1 MRTTRPRAG
10 IVVPLAVAI
19 VVVAVTWGSGWT
31 VTGAAATPIDVA
43 TGLSVRSPDGW
54 SATTAALPPPWRGVR
69 LVRGPDVVTVAGA
82 DEVGGSPVD
91 VLDAYVE
98 QVLRAQLRVSVLS
111 EMGSITLP
119 SGRQAVT
126 VGYLGTSF
134 EGIPLEGL
142 AIAFLGGP
150 GGVVFDAVA
159 PKGELGAIAD
169 DLRSL
174 VESAEVA

>member
-1 MRTTRPRAG
+1 MTATRPRAG
-10 IVVPLAVAI
+10 IVAPLAVAV

-31 VTGAAATPIDVA
+31 VTGAAAAPIDVA
-43 TGLSVRSPDGW
+43 SGLSVRTPEGW

-69 LVRGPDVVTVAGA
+69 LVRGPEVVTVAGA
-82 DEVGGSPVD
+82 DGVGGSPVD
-91 VLDAYVE
+91 VLDAYVQE
-98 QVLRAQLRVSVLS
+98 VLPAQVQVSVFG
-111 EMGSITLP
+111 EVGSITLP

-126 VGYLGTSF
+126 FGYLGTSS

-174 VESAEVA
+174 VGSAEVA